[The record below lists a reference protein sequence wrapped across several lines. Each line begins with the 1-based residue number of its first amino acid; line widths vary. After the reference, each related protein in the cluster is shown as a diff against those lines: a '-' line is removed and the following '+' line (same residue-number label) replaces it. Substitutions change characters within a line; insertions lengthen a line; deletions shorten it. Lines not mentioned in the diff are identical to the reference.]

1 MGSCFLIDC
10 EETDDSNR
18 NCETKEALS
27 RPKHGEMQPG
37 VLVALRREKMFLNR
51 CTRRRKV
58 FSRDKKIDIG
68 KIHDR
73 RLKGVTEPV

>member
-1 MGSCFLIDC
+1 MGSYFWIDC
-10 EETDDSNR
+10 EETDDSNGYR
-18 NCETKEALS
+18 EAKEASS

-51 CTRRRKV
+51 CTRRRKIC
-58 FSRDKKIDIG
+58 SRDTKIGVG

-73 RLKGVTEPV
+73 